1 MEEVT
6 LPCRLTRPMPRVF
19 SGIQPTG
26 SLHLGNYLGAIQN
39 WVGLQDKPGLDRLY
53 CVVDYHAITI
63 EYDPGTLAQQ
73 TLSMV
78 RDLLA
83 CGLDPDRST
92 IFVQSQVPEHTELA
106 WIFQAT
112 STAYG
117 ELQRMTQFKA
127 KSEQQA
133 FATAGLFTYPVLQA
147 ADILLYDAD
156 QVPVGEDQV
165 QHLELTREIARRFN
179 KRYGETFPE
188 VKPLLTKSPRIA
200 SFRDPVQKM
209 SKSSGEGHY
218 LSMDAPEAEIRKM
231 IQKAVVDSGP
241 QSDGSMGPGVANM
254 FTILAALDTQGIH
267 GRLSADYANGTL
279 RYVDLKGAVADAVWT
294 TASRIQSRKA
304 EFPPERV
311 AEVLRAGAARARPMA
326 QKKIAYVRS
335 RIGLASV

>member
-1 MEEVT
+1 
-6 LPCRLTRPMPRVF
+6 MPRVF

-39 WVGLQDKPGLDRLY
+39 WVGLQDKPGLDRFY

-63 EYDPGTLAQQ
+63 EYDPENLAHQ
-73 TLSMV
+73 TLSMA

-83 CGLDPDRST
+83 CGLDSDRST

-179 KRYGETFPE
+179 NRYGQTFPE
-188 VKPLLTKSPRIA
+188 VKPLLTTSRRIA
-200 SFRDPVQKM
+200 SFRDPEQKM
-209 SKSSGEGHY
+209 SKSSEGHY
-218 LSMDAPEAEIRKM
+218 LPMDASETEVRKM

-241 QSDGSMGPGVANM
+241 QPDGSMGPGVANM

-267 GRLSADYANGTL
+267 AQLSADYAKGTL

-304 EFPPERV
+304 EFPAERV

-326 QKKIAYVRS
+326 QKKIADVRS

>member
-1 MEEVT
+1 
-6 LPCRLTRPMPRVF
+6 MPRVF

-39 WVGLQDKPGLDRLY
+39 WVGLQDTPGLDRFY
-53 CVVDYHAITI
+53 CVVDYHAITVDY
-63 EYDPGTLAQQ
+63 EPGKLAQQ
-73 TLSMV
+73 TLSMA

-117 ELQRMTQFKA
+117 ELLRMTQFKA

-133 FATAGLFTYPVLQA
+133 FATAGIFTYPVLQA

-165 QHLELTREIARRFN
+165 QHLELTREVARRFN
-179 KRYGETFPE
+179 NRYGQTFPE
-188 VKPLLTKSPRIA
+188 VKELLTTSPRIA
-200 SFRDPVQKM
+200 SFRDPEQKM

-218 LSMDAPEAEIRKM
+218 LSMDGSEAEVRGM
-231 IQKAVVDSGP
+231 IQRAVTDVGP
-241 QSDGSMGPGVANM
+241 RPEDTMSPGVANL
-254 FTILAALDTQGIH
+254 FTVLRELNETAHDELKAQ
-267 GRLSADYANGTL
+267 YEKGTL
-279 RYVDLKGAVADAVWT
+279 RYVDLKAAVADAVWT
-294 TASRIQSRKA
+294 TAARIQSRKA

-311 AEVLRAGAARARPMA
+311 AEVLRTGAARARPMA
-326 QKKIAYVRS
+326 QKKIADVRS
-335 RIGLASV
+335 RIGLAAL

>member
-1 MEEVT
+1 
-6 LPCRLTRPMPRVF
+6 MPRVF

-39 WVGLQDKPGLDRLY
+39 WVGLQDKPDLDRFY

-63 EYDPGTLAQQ
+63 DYEPSRLAPQ
-73 TLSMV
+73 TLSMA

-83 CGLDPDRST
+83 CGLDPERST
-92 IFVQSQVPEHTELA
+92 IFAQSQVPEHTELA

-112 STAYG
+112 SATYG

-133 FATAGLFTYPVLQA
+133 LATAGLFTYPVLQA

-179 KRYGETFPE
+179 NRYGATFPE
-188 VKPLLTKSPRIA
+188 VKPLLTNSPRIA
-200 SFRDPVQKM
+200 SFRDPEQKM

-218 LSMDAPEAEIRKM
+218 LSMDAPEPEIRKM
-231 IQKAVVDSGP
+231 IQKAVADTGP
-241 QSDGSMGPGVANM
+241 RPDGSMSPGVANL
-254 FTILAALDTQGIH
+254 FTVLQALGTPDLHAELASQYKA
-267 GRLSADYANGTL
+267 GTL
-279 RYVDLKGAVADAVWT
+279 RYVDLKGAVADAVWS
-294 TASRIQSRKA
+294 TAARIQSRKA
-304 EFPPERV
+304 EYPQERV
-311 AEVLRAGAARARPMA
+311 QDVLRAGAGRARPMA
-326 QKKIAYVRS
+326 RKKLADVRS
-335 RIGLASV
+335 RIGLAAL

>member
-1 MEEVT
+1 
-6 LPCRLTRPMPRVF
+6 MPRVF

-39 WVGLQDKPGLDRLY
+39 WVGLQDQPGLDRFY

-63 EYDPGTLAQQ
+63 DYDASRLGSQ
-73 TLSMV
+73 TLSMA

-83 CGLDPDRST
+83 CGLDPERST
-92 IFVQSQVPEHTELA
+92 LFAQSQVPEHTELA

-112 STAYG
+112 STTYG

-133 FATAGLFTYPVLQA
+133 LATAGLFTYPVLQA

-179 KRYGETFPE
+179 NRFGPTFPE

-200 SFRDPVQKM
+200 SFRDPEQKM

-218 LSMDAPEAEIRKM
+218 LSMDGAEPEIRKM
-231 IQKAVVDSGP
+231 IQKAVVDTAP
-241 QSDGSMGPGVANM
+241 RPDGTMGPGVANL
-254 FTILAALDTQGIH
+254 FTVLAALGDPVVH
-267 GRLSADYANGTL
+267 GELSSHYKQGTL
-279 RYVDLKGAVADAVWT
+279 RYVDLKGAVADVVWS
-294 TASRIQSRKA
+294 AAARIQSRKA
-304 EFPPERV
+304 EYPLERV
-311 AEVLRAGAARARPMA
+311 QEVLRAGADRARPLA
-326 QKKIAYVRS
+326 RKKLADVRS
-335 RIGLASV
+335 RIGLAAL

>member
-1 MEEVT
+1 
-6 LPCRLTRPMPRVF
+6 MPRVF

-39 WVGLQDKPGLDRLY
+39 WVGLQDTPGLDRFY

-63 EYDPGTLAQQ
+63 DYEPGKLAQQ
-73 TLSMV
+73 TLSMA

-92 IFVQSQVPEHTELA
+92 IFLQSQVPEHTELG

-117 ELQRMTQFKA
+117 ELLRMTQFKA

-179 KRYGETFPE
+179 NHYGQTFPE

-200 SFRDPVQKM
+200 SFRDPEQKM

-218 LSMDAPEAEIRKM
+218 LSMDGSEAEIRGM
-231 IQKAVVDSGP
+231 IQKAVTDVGP
-241 QSDGSMGPGVANM
+241 RPEGTKSPGVANL
-254 FTILAALDTQGIH
+254 FTVLRELNDTAHDELNAQ
-267 GRLSADYANGTL
+267 YEKGTL
-279 RYVDLKGAVADAVWT
+279 RYVDLKGAVSDAVWN
-294 TASRIQSRKA
+294 TASRIQACKA

-326 QKKIAYVRS
+326 QKKIADVRS
-335 RIGLASV
+335 RIGLAAL

>member
-1 MEEVT
+1 
-6 LPCRLTRPMPRVF
+6 MPRVF

-39 WVGLQDKPGLDRLY
+39 WVGLQDKPNLDRFY

-63 EYDPGTLAQQ
+63 DYEPGRLAQQ
-73 TLSMV
+73 TLSMA

-92 IFVQSQVPEHTELA
+92 LFVQSQIPEHTELA

-112 STAYG
+112 STTYG
-117 ELQRMTQFKA
+117 ELQRMTQFKT

-133 FATAGLFTYPVLQA
+133 LATAGLFTYPVLQA

-179 KRYGETFPE
+179 HRYGATFPE

-200 SFRDPVQKM
+200 SFRDPEQKM

-218 LSMDAPEAEIRKM
+218 LSMDAAEPEIRKM
-231 IQKAVVDSGP
+231 IQKAVVDTGP
-241 QSDGSMGPGVANM
+241 RPDGTKGPGVANL
-254 FTILAALDTQGIH
+254 FTVLEALGATGVH
-267 GRLSADYANGTL
+267 AELSSQYEKGAL
-279 RYVDLKGAVADAVWT
+279 RYVDLKGAVAEAVWT
-294 TASRIQSRKA
+294 AAARIQSGKA
-304 EFPPERV
+304 EYPTERV
-311 AEVLRAGAARARPMA
+311 TEILRAGADRARPIA
-326 QKKIAYVRS
+326 QKKISDVRS
-335 RIGLASV
+335 RIGLAAL